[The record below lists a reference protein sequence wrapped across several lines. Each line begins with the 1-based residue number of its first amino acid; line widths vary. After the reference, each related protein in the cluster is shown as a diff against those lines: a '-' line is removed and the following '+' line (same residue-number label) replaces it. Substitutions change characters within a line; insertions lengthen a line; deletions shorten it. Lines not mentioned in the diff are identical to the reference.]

1 MTGPTRRS
9 VLSTLGGLAAAGGVS
24 GTAAGQST
32 EATKTDDG
40 TTYAAQISPTVRLVD
55 YQLTRSG
62 SGTPTPDSANS
73 GSTPTAQTGSA
84 TFALIVECDT
94 PSLLT
99 TTDGFAGLSSE
110 GVTEVEQE
118 QTTVPSGRSELRREA
133 TTLRGQA
140 AIGLSAPNGVVRIS
154 TGLPST
160 DDNDGVFDGQPG
172 WGTVRLAGLSAATGA
187 IGAVGTE
194 AYRRRNGGRSEVNRK
209 A

>member
-9 VLSTLGGLAAAGGVS
+9 VLSTLGGFAAAVGVTGVTS
-24 GTAAGQST
+24 GQST
-32 EATKTDDG
+32 TETVTETDDG
-40 TTYAAQISPTVRLVD
+40 TTYAAQVSETVRLVD
-55 YQLTRSG
+55 YELTRSG
-62 SGTPTPDSANS
+62 SGTPMPDSDSS
-73 GSTPTAQTGSA
+73 GSTPTGTA

-118 QTTVPSGRSELRREA
+118 QTTVPSGRSELRREV

-172 WGTVRLAGLSAATGA
+172 WGTVRLAGISAATGA